1 MILILSGGIGSGKS
15 VAAGMLN
22 EMYGFP
28 VYSADQRVKE
38 LYVEHPSLL
47 SNIEKELGCDIRDN
61 DGRLIPAA
69 LAQVIFSNREALEKV
84 ESLVFPALK
93 KDFELWMMAHPSS
106 VYILESAT
114 ILEKEFFKG
123 FGDFALVVTA
133 PFELRLSRAIQRDR
147 ADENAVKARMSAQK
161 MMNDMSTLMQ
171 NCQLEFEVC
180 MNDGTPDDLRSK
192 LRNFVE
198 NRLLTKML

>member
-106 VYILESAT
+106 VHILESAT

>member
-28 VYSADQRVKE
+28 VYSADRRVKE

-47 SNIEKELGCDIRDN
+47 NKIERELGCDISDN

-84 ESLVFPALK
+84 ESLVFPVLK
-93 KDFELWMMAHPSS
+93 NDFESWMKAHPST
-106 VYILESAT
+106 VHILESAT
-114 ILEKEFFKG
+114 ILEKDFFKG

-133 PFELRLSRAIQRDR
+133 PFELRLSRAIQRDG
-147 ADENAVKARMSAQK
+147 ADENAVKARMAAQE
-161 MMNDMSTLMQ
+161 MMNDMELLKHK
-171 NCQLEFEVC
+171 CQLDFDVC
-180 MNDGTPDDLRSK
+180 LNDGTPEDLRSK
-192 LRNFVE
+192 LREFVE
-198 NRLLTKML
+198 NRVLTKML

>member
-38 LYVEHPSLL
+38 LYIEHPTLL
-47 SNIEKELGCDIRDN
+47 SEIESELGCNLRD
-61 DGRLIPAA
+61 DYGRLMPAV
-69 LAQVIFSNREALEKV
+69 LAQVIFSNREALQKV

-93 KDFELWMMAHPSS
+93 EDFESWMKAHPSK
-106 VYILESAT
+106 VHILESAT
-114 ILEKEFFKG
+114 ILEKDFFNG

-147 ADENAVKARMSAQK
+147 TDESAVKARMSAQK
-161 MMNDMSTLMQ
+161 MMNDLTLLKQ
-171 NCQLEFEVC
+171 KCQIDFEVC
-180 MNDGTPDDLRSK
+180 VNDGTQDELRSK
-192 LRNFVE
+192 LSDFVG